1 MHPRKNSDVQRLKRW
16 LAARRPSRAVAW
28 IALSALTG
36 CSASPSVNIFGSYF
50 PSWMLCAF
58 AGLFLAAATRI
69 ALAAAGIDKLL
80 PVPLLVYLTMSVAF
94 AFGVWL
100 LWVG

>member
-1 MHPRKNSDVQRLKRW
+1 MCNDRLKRW
-16 LAARRPSRAVAW
+16 FAALRPSRALAG
-28 IALSALTG
+28 IALGALAG

-58 AGLFLAAATRI
+58 AGLLLT
-69 ALAAAGIDKLL
+69 ALTSVAFGAAGIDKVL
-80 PVPLLVYLTMSVAF
+80 PVPLLVYLALSVAF

-100 LWVG
+100 LWIG

>member
-1 MHPRKNSDVQRLKRW
+1 MCNDRFKRW
-16 LAARRPSRAVAW
+16 FATRRPPRAVAW
-28 IALSALTG
+28 IALAALAG

-58 AGLFLAAATRI
+58 AGLLLAALTSVAF
-69 ALAAAGIDKLL
+69 AAAGIDKVL
-80 PVPLLVYLTMSVAF
+80 PVPLLVYLAMSVAL